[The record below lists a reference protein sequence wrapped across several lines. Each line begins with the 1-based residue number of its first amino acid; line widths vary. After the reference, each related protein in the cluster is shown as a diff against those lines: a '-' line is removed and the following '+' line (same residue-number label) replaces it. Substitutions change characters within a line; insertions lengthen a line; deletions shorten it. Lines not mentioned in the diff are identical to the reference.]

1 MAGHPPAKEV
11 GFGLAQTAGWALL
24 FCAKPR
30 TAENRA
36 TGPRPDERRTPSP
49 GTRGRGFLLCAL
61 FRLRAWP
68 RGRRQGAH
76 RPGPAA
82 LLRRHSG
89 TGGGKAAESVVV
101 AVRLTSK
108 WANFIYFASVFFT
121 KNRKYDTKYIKEKRG
136 QAGLPVPAVSKKD
149 WRDTDMKNQQAGARI
164 DPLLYHFRIAYIALA
179 LLPFVFCFFM
189 LFRIFTS
196 PLPAGYSSVFGYLG
210 ALLSL
215 PAILYLAVNLALY
228 EALCALGC
236 ALFRRQL
243 QLSKRALALM
253 CAALAAI
260 GFLLHPQVLGM
271 ETWLFLI
278 NVQTDASPLTLA
290 LWGCLQPQV
299 LLAAATLLAGL
310 LFLHFKGPRQ
320 AVARL
325 DVKAAAE

>member
-1 MAGHPPAKEV
+1 M
-11 GFGLAQTAGWALL
+11 
-24 FCAKPR
+24 
-30 TAENRA
+30 
-36 TGPRPDERRTPSP
+36 
-49 GTRGRGFLLCAL
+49 
-61 FRLRAWP
+61 
-68 RGRRQGAH
+68 
-76 RPGPAA
+76 
-82 LLRRHSG
+82 
-89 TGGGKAAESVVV
+89 
-101 AVRLTSK
+101 
-108 WANFIYFASVFFT
+108 
-121 KNRKYDTKYIKEKRG
+121 
-136 QAGLPVPAVSKKD
+136 PAVSKKD

-236 ALFRRQL
+236 ALFCRQL

-310 LFLHFKGPRQ
+310 LCLHFKGPRQ

>member
-49 GTRGRGFLLCAL
+49 GTRGRGFLLCA
-61 FRLRAWP
+61 LRAWP

-310 LFLHFKGPRQ
+310 LCLHFKGPRQ

>member
-196 PLPAGYSSVFGYLG
+196 PLPPGIPLCSGTWARCFRCPPFCT
-210 ALLSL
+210 LLSTWL
-215 PAILYLAVNLALY
+215 CTRPCAPLAARCS
-228 EALCALGC
+228 AGSFSFQKGRWRLCARRWPPSAFCCTRRFWAWRPGC
-236 ALFRRQL
+236 F
-243 QLSKRALALM
+243 
-253 CAALAAI
+253 
-260 GFLLHPQVLGM
+260 
-271 ETWLFLI
+271 
-278 NVQTDASPLTLA
+278 
-290 LWGCLQPQV
+290 
-299 LLAAATLLAGL
+299 
-310 LFLHFKGPRQ
+310 
-320 AVARL
+320 
-325 DVKAAAE
+325 

>member
-1 MAGHPPAKEV
+1 ME
-11 GFGLAQTAGWALL
+11 GLQTSRRCG
-24 FCAKPR
+24 R
-30 TAENRA
+30 REHETHGRA
-36 TGPRPDERRTPSP
+36 PTCP
-49 GTRGRGFLLCAL
+49 GTRGRGSLLCAL

-310 LFLHFKGPRQ
+310 LCLHFKGPRQ

>member
-1 MAGHPPAKEV
+1 
-11 GFGLAQTAGWALL
+11 
-24 FCAKPR
+24 
-30 TAENRA
+30 
-36 TGPRPDERRTPSP
+36 
-49 GTRGRGFLLCAL
+49 
-61 FRLRAWP
+61 
-68 RGRRQGAH
+68 
-76 RPGPAA
+76 
-82 LLRRHSG
+82 
-89 TGGGKAAESVVV
+89 
-101 AVRLTSK
+101 
-108 WANFIYFASVFFT
+108 
-121 KNRKYDTKYIKEKRG
+121 
-136 QAGLPVPAVSKKD
+136 
-149 WRDTDMKNQQAGARI
+149 MKNQQAGARI

-196 PLPAGYSSVFGYLG
+196 PLPAGYSSAFGYLG

-271 ETWLFLI
+271 ETWLFLT

-310 LFLHFKGPRQ
+310 LCLHFKGPRQ

>member
-243 QLSKRALALM
+243 QLSKGRWRL
-253 CAALAAI
+253 CARRWPPSAFCCTRRFWAWR
-260 GFLLHPQVLGM
+260 P
-271 ETWLFLI
+271 
-278 NVQTDASPLTLA
+278 
-290 LWGCLQPQV
+290 GC
-299 LLAAATLLAGL
+299 
-310 LFLHFKGPRQ
+310 F
-320 AVARL
+320 
-325 DVKAAAE
+325 

>member
-1 MAGHPPAKEV
+1 MKPMAGHPPAKEV

-89 TGGGKAAESVVV
+89 ARRT
-101 AVRLTSK
+101 VRLTSK

-136 QAGLPVPAVSKKD
+136 QAGPPVPAVSKKD

-196 PLPAGYSSVFGYLG
+196 PLPAGYSSAFGYLG

-310 LFLHFKGPRQ
+310 LCLHFKGPRQ